1 VDAEKRLRLA
11 AQSLNREVLG
21 FDADAFTQHLLKRL
35 GIGPSS
41 EDCAR
46 DTVLRADRTQSAGPG
61 TGGRRRQSGST
72 TRPTEFFNLELEEL
86 MHNTT
91 LHTDPK
97 VLRRIA
103 ELTELTGIAEGTDS
117 SRVWWLRAAKAGDPL
132 AALTV
137 GEWKSEV
144 SEGTT
149 RRQTPEDL

>member
-1 VDAEKRLRLA
+1 
-11 AQSLNREVLG
+11 
-21 FDADAFTQHLLKRL
+21 
-35 GIGPSS
+35 
-41 EDCAR
+41 
-46 DTVLRADRTQSAGPG
+46 VLRADRTPSAGPG
-61 TGGRRRQSGST
+61 TGGRRRQNGT

-91 LHTDPK
+91 LHTDPQ

-103 ELTELTGIAEGTDS
+103 ELTEFKGSTEAAEA
-117 SRVWWLRAAKAGDPL
+117 SRVWWIRAAKAGDSL

-137 GEWKSEV
+137 SEWKSEV